1 MAFRI
6 DHRQSTLGRKLFV
19 VVSLFVGIVLF
30 VFLLGAFRSMILSS
44 VRAYTQ
50 GEDYWSKGQK
60 EAVISLMQYASSRS
74 QADFQAYLNAIRAPL
89 GEKFARIELEKPA
102 PDMTIVYQGF
112 TRGQIHADDIPG
124 MVRLFRWFHDFTF
137 MRIAIVD
144 WTAGDK
150 EIDNLTELADQLH
163 AETFSDQPNPL
174 TVRRVLEEIEACDS
188 RLTLI
193 ENHFSSALAEGDRW
207 IRDLLNLLTVGTSA
221 LLLVLGIGTSRH
233 LLSNVRRS
241 EEKYRRLFDS
251 ASDAILIVDYETGV
265 VLEANARGVDL
276 FGIPPER
283 LAFIPESSLFP
294 PGEGQ
299 HYAKIFRA
307 GLSSGESHSVQ
318 LKIRRADG
326 RSVEVDVSVRLIELD
341 SPRRLVIL
349 AVFHDSSELKRLNRA
364 LLALSR
370 CNRELVRAANEAELL
385 ERVCQIIVNTGG
397 YRLTWVGFPEQGKTK
412 SVRVAAQFG
421 DTGGYLSS
429 AHLFWADRPEDRGP
443 VGAAI
448 GTGEIC
454 IIHNT
459 LKDSRFASWA
469 GRAAAEKFL
478 SVIALPLS
486 DDLGVIGCLAIYS
499 EEEDVFDVEE
509 VTLLRELATNLA
521 YGISTLRIRSE
532 HERSEAEVYSLEEQ
546 LRQAQK
552 MESLGRLAGGVAH
565 DFNNL
570 LTVIRGYAELALPTK
585 PSDDG
590 LRRKLTEIMKGSDRA
605 QALVSQLLAFSRK
618 QILKPSVLDLN
629 HVVIEISNL
638 LPRLIGEDIHIDVR
652 SDQQLRRIMA
662 DPNQLQQV
670 LLNLAVNARDAMP
683 AGGTLCFQTEN
694 AALPV
699 ASKFDKITE
708 GVLLTVSD
716 TGSGIPP
723 ELLARIFEPFFTT
736 KERGKGT
743 GLGLAMV
750 YGTVSQ
756 SGGQIEVDSAP
767 GKGTTF
773 KIYFPATHELMSPC
787 PIENRILPRIPA
799 HGTILLVEDEP
810 SLRELIS
817 DYLGIAGFTM
827 ITATNGADGLAKAKS
842 HKGPIHL
849 VISDVIMPVMG
860 GREMADQLKLSHPA
874 TPILFMS
881 GYMDDA
887 AARRGVSEHRDH
899 YLEKPF
905 ELNSLARKVGEVLNS
920 NS

>member
-30 VFLLGAFRSMILSS
+30 VFLLGA
-44 VRAYTQ
+44 
-50 GEDYWSKGQK
+50 
-60 EAVISLMQYASSRS
+60 YASSRS

-112 TRGQIHADDIPG
+112 TRGQIHADDIAG

-137 MRIAIVD
+137 MRVAIVD
-144 WTAGDK
+144 WTAADK

-370 CNRELVRAANEAELL
+370 CNQELVRAANEAELL

-397 YRLTWVGFPEQGKTK
+397 YRMTWVGFPEQEKTK

-421 DTGGYLSS
+421 DTRGYLSS

-552 MESLGRLAGGVAH
+552 MESLGRLAGGV
-565 DFNNL
+565 
-570 LTVIRGYAELALPTK
+570 
-585 PSDDG
+585 
-590 LRRKLTEIMKGSDRA
+590 
-605 QALVSQLLAFSRK
+605 
-618 QILKPSVLDLN
+618 
-629 HVVIEISNL
+629 
-638 LPRLIGEDIHIDVR
+638 
-652 SDQQLRRIMA
+652 
-662 DPNQLQQV
+662 
-670 LLNLAVNARDAMP
+670 
-683 AGGTLCFQTEN
+683 
-694 AALPV
+694 
-699 ASKFDKITE
+699 
-708 GVLLTVSD
+708 
-716 TGSGIPP
+716 
-723 ELLARIFEPFFTT
+723 
-736 KERGKGT
+736 
-743 GLGLAMV
+743 
-750 YGTVSQ
+750 
-756 SGGQIEVDSAP
+756 
-767 GKGTTF
+767 
-773 KIYFPATHELMSPC
+773 
-787 PIENRILPRIPA
+787 
-799 HGTILLVEDEP
+799 
-810 SLRELIS
+810 
-817 DYLGIAGFTM
+817 
-827 ITATNGADGLAKAKS
+827 
-842 HKGPIHL
+842 
-849 VISDVIMPVMG
+849 
-860 GREMADQLKLSHPA
+860 
-874 TPILFMS
+874 
-881 GYMDDA
+881 
-887 AARRGVSEHRDH
+887 
-899 YLEKPF
+899 
-905 ELNSLARKVGEVLNS
+905 
-920 NS
+920 

>member
-1 MAFRI
+1 
-6 DHRQSTLGRKLFV
+6 
-19 VVSLFVGIVLF
+19 
-30 VFLLGAFRSMILSS
+30 
-44 VRAYTQ
+44 
-50 GEDYWSKGQK
+50 
-60 EAVISLMQYASSRS
+60 MQYASSSS
-74 QADFQAYLNAIRAPL
+74 QADFQAYLNAIGAPL

-102 PDMTIVYQGF
+102 PDMTILYQGF
-112 TRGQIHADDIPG
+112 TRGQIHPDDNPG

-137 MRIAIVD
+137 MRVAIVD

-276 FGIPPER
+276 FGIPPKR

-370 CNRELVRAANEAELL
+370 CNQELVRAANEAELL

-397 YRLTWVGFPEQGKTK
+397 YRMTWVGFPEQDKTK

-429 AHLFWADRPEDRGP
+429 ANSFWADRPEDRGP
-443 VGAAI
+443 VGDAI
-448 GTGEIC
+448 RTGEIC

-459 LKDSRFASWA
+459 LKDSRFACWA

-499 EEEDVFDVEE
+499 EEEDVFDAEE

-546 LRQAQK
+546 LRQAQN
-552 MESLGRLAGGVAH
+552 MESLGRLAGGVAQ

-570 LTVIRGYAELALPTK
+570 LTVIRGYAELALPAK
-585 PSDDG
+585 PGDDG
-590 LRRKLTEIMKGSDRA
+590 LRRKLTEIMKGSDRS
-605 QALVSQLLAFSRK
+605 QALVSQFLAFSRK
-618 QILKPSVLDLN
+618 QILKPAVLDLN

-652 SDQQLRRIMA
+652 SGQQLRRIMA

-699 ASKFDKITE
+699 ASKFEKITE

-773 KIYFPATHELMSPC
+773 KIYFPATDELMSPT
-787 PIENRILPRIPA
+787 PIENQVLPRIPA

-827 ITATNGADGLAKAKS
+827 ITAANGADGLAKAKS

-887 AARRGVSEHRDH
+887 AARRGFSEHRDH